1 MTRNDPQEVIS
12 RFAEAV
18 FEAVGGKDKY
28 YGSQPLTSDEW
39 AKLEA
44 AFQRMKGDADDTHK

>member
-1 MTRNDPQEVIS
+1 MIRNDPQELIS

-28 YGSQPLTSDEW
+28 YGSAPLTHEEW
-39 AKLEA
+39 MKLDVA
-44 AFQRMKGDADDTHK
+44 WQRIKADKHE